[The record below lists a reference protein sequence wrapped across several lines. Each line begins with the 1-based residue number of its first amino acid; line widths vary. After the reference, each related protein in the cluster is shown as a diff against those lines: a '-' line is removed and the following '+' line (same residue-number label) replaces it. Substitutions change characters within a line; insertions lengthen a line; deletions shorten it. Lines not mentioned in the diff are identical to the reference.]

1 MKIKPFT
8 FVLPFLGL
16 CLAAAL
22 PATRPKPG
30 KLVKV
35 WETDTT
41 LRTPESVLYDDQT
54 GVLYVANIDGKS
66 DELDGAGFISK
77 VSLDGKIE
85 NLRWTSGLNAPKGM
99 GIYKKRLY
107 VTDVYRLLAIN
118 TETGQA
124 EKTWDAV
131 VEKGAFLNDV
141 TVAKDGTV
149 YVSDSRNDKI
159 YRLKDEKWEVWMEG
173 EQLNKPNGVL
183 AVGKNQLMIG
193 STKTGALRAVDINT
207 KTIMTIADSMAVTD
221 GIVAEGK
228 ANYFVSDWNGQVFHV
243 GADGTKQRLLDT
255 RTDKVNAADIEYVA
269 KKKLLIVPTFYKNKL
284 VAYRW
289 E

>member
-1 MKIKPFT
+1 MKIQPFT
-8 FVLPFLGL
+8 LLIPLIAL
-16 CLAAAL
+16 ALAATV
-22 PATRPKPG
+22 PATRPRPG

-41 LRTPESVLYDDQT
+41 LRTPESVLYDDRT
-54 GVLYVANIDGKS
+54 DVLYVANIDGKS
-66 DELDGAGFISK
+66 DSLDGSGFISK
-77 VSLDGKIE
+77 VSLDGKIQ

-99 GIYKKRLY
+99 GLYKNRLY
-107 VTDVYRLLAIN
+107 VTDVYRLVAIN

-124 EKTWDAV
+124 EKTWDALGQ
-131 VEKGAFLNDV
+131 KGAFLNDV

-149 YVSDSRNDKI
+149 YVSDSRADKI
-159 YRLKDEKWEVWMEG
+159 YRLKDDKWEVWMEG

-193 STKTGALRAVDINT
+193 CTKTGALRSVDVST
-207 KTIMTIADSMAVTD
+207 KTMMTIADGMAATD
-221 GIVAEGK
+221 GIVPEGK
-228 ANYFVSDWNGQVFHV
+228 GNYFVSDWNGRVFHV
-243 GADGTKQRLLDT
+243 NADGTKEQLIDT
-255 RTDKVNAADIEYVA
+255 RTDKINAADIDYVS
-269 KKKLLIVPTFYKNKL
+269 KKNLLIVPTFFKNKL

>member
-1 MKIKPFT
+1 MKIKSFI
-8 FVLPFLGL
+8 VLVPLLGFGL
-16 CLAAAL
+16 V
-22 PATRPKPG
+22 ATIPTSRPKPS

-41 LRTPESVLYDDQT
+41 LRTPESVLYDDRT
-54 GVLYVANIDGKS
+54 DKLYVANIDGKS
-66 DELDGAGFISK
+66 DGLDGNGFISR

-99 GIYKKRLY
+99 GLYKNRLY
-107 VTDVYRLLAIN
+107 VTDIYRLVAIN

-131 VEKGAFLNDV
+131 DQKSAFLNDV

-149 YVSDSRNDKI
+149 YVSDNRTDKI
-159 YRLKDEKWEVWMEG
+159 YRLKDDKWEVWMQG
-173 EQLNKPNGVL
+173 EQLNKPNGLL
-183 AVGKNQLMIG
+183 AVGKNQLMVG
-193 STKTGALRAVDINT
+193 CTKTGALRSVDVNT
-207 KTIMTIADSMAVTD
+207 KTMMTIADGMAVTD
-221 GIVAEGK
+221 GIVPEGK
-228 ANYFVSDWNGQVFHV
+228 GNYFVSDWNGQVFHV
-243 GADGTKQRLLDT
+243 NANGTKVQLIDT
-255 RTDKVNAADIEYVA
+255 RADKVNAADIEYA
-269 KKKLLIVPTFYKNKL
+269 PKKKLLIVPTFLKNKL